1 MRVIGGKWK
10 SRKINEH
17 FKLSHNKVIRPTSD
31 RVKENIFN
39 ILENL
44 DIDNKIFGS
53 KVLDVFCGTGAMGI
67 ESISRGAT
75 FCHFIDKSLISR
87 QITLQNIHN
96 LSCEKETQFSLKNVL
111 DIGFCNHDT
120 ADVIFLDPP
129 YKKNIAEV
137 SILRLSKF
145 GWIDDNT
152 LIILEKGKDECF
164 KSGFKLIDKRIY
176 GNTEI
181 LFLKFLDNFDKVI
194 YFNKKKY

>member
-10 SRKINEH
+10 SRKINGH
-17 FKLSHNKVIRPTSD
+17 LKKSYNKFIRPTSD
-31 RVKENIFN
+31 RVRENIFN

-44 DIDNKIFGS
+44 DIGNSIFGA

-67 ESISRGAT
+67 EAISRGAA
-75 FCHFIDKSLISR
+75 FCCFIDKSLISR
-87 QITLQNIHN
+87 QITLENIHN

-111 DIGFCNHDT
+111 EIGICNHEI
-120 ADVIFLDPP
+120 ADIIFLDPP

-137 SILRLSKF
+137 SILKLSKY
-145 GWIDDNT
+145 GWIDENT
-152 LIILEKGKDECF
+152 LIILEKGKDVCF

-181 LFLKFLDNFDKVI
+181 LFLKL
-194 YFNKKKY
+194 

>member
-17 FKLSHNKVIRPTSD
+17 FKKSYNKFIRPTSD
-31 RVKENIFN
+31 RVRENIFN

-44 DIDNKIFGS
+44 DIGNSIFGA

-67 ESISRGAT
+67 EAISRGAA
-75 FCHFIDKSLISR
+75 FCCFIDKSLISR
-87 QITLQNIHN
+87 QITLENIHN

-111 DIGFCNHDT
+111 EIGVCNNGT
-120 ADVIFLDPP
+120 ADIIFLDPP

-137 SILRLSKF
+137 SILRLLKF
-145 GWIDDNT
+145 GWIDKNT
-152 LIILEKGKDECF
+152 LIILEKGKGELF
-164 KSGFKLIDKRIY
+164 KSGFKLIDSRIY

-181 LFLKFLDNFDKVI
+181 LFLKF
-194 YFNKKKY
+194 

>member
-17 FKLSHNKVIRPTSD
+17 FKKSYNKFIRPTSD
-31 RVKENIFN
+31 RVRENIFN

-44 DIDNKIFGS
+44 DIGNSIFGA

-67 ESISRGAT
+67 EAISRGAA
-75 FCHFIDKSLISR
+75 FCCFIDKSLISR

-96 LSCEKETQFSLKNVL
+96 LSCEKETKFSLKNVL
-111 DIGFCNHDT
+111 EIGVCNHET

-137 SILRLSKF
+137 SILRLSEF
-145 GWIDDNT
+145 GWIDENT
-152 LIILEKGKDECF
+152 LIIFEKEKEESFRLDF
-164 KSGFKLIDKRIY
+164 QLIDRRIY

-181 LFLKFLDNFDKVI
+181 LFLKF
-194 YFNKKKY
+194 

>member
-17 FKLSHNKVIRPTSD
+17 FKLSYNKVIRPTSD

-44 DIDNKIFGS
+44 NIDNKIFGS
-53 KVLDVFCGTGAMGI
+53 RVLDVFCGTGSMGI
-67 ESISRGAT
+67 EAISRGAT

-111 DIGFCNHDT
+111 EIGVCNHET

-129 YKKNIAEV
+129 YK
-137 SILRLSKF
+137 
-145 GWIDDNT
+145 
-152 LIILEKGKDECF
+152 
-164 KSGFKLIDKRIY
+164 
-176 GNTEI
+176 
-181 LFLKFLDNFDKVI
+181 
-194 YFNKKKY
+194 